1 MKIFTTKGRLN
12 RLKYF
17 KYSMLLLLL
26 TVIFAGIAIVS
37 FQSDS
42 FAFLIVALVC
52 MLLCTVNYVGAIFL
66 SIRRLHDL
74 NLSGWWYALICL
86 VSIVS
91 GFLQEIENET
101 MQLAALGLNFV
112 VIAFSIYLFV
122 KKGTDGDNNYGED
135 LLKS

>member
-52 MLLCTVNYVGAIFL
+52 MLLCAVNYVGAIFL
-66 SIRRLHDL
+66 SVRRLHDL

-112 VIAFSIYLFV
+112 VMAFSMYLFV
-122 KKGTDGDNNYGED
+122 KKGTDGDNDYGED